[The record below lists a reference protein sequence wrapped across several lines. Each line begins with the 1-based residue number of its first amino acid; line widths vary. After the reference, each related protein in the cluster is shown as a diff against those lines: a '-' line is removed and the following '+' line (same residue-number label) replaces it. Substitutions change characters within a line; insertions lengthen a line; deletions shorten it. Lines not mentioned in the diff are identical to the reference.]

1 MANVSQVKAQF
12 ATDITATATATIAA
26 LQTLG
31 GAGNMTL
38 TGAAATFGGTGSS
51 QKVSLTCGADM
62 RAVTFTITGTD
73 SKGVTQSEDL
83 VGPNATTVFSTKFY
97 NTVTQIAAS
106 GAVGTNTSAGV
117 LGGASGLVSIIF
129 GGRTRIRGMHG
140 VLAGAGN
147 LAFRDGSATGTAL
160 LTLSAS
166 AGDLDPYIPDD
177 GVLFDAGAFIDIPA
191 GTAVSVTTFF
201 DG

>member
-1 MANVSQVKAQF
+1 
-12 ATDITATATATIAA
+12 
-26 LQTLG
+26 
-31 GAGNMTL
+31 MTL

-51 QKVSLTCGADM
+51 QKVSLTSGGNIS
-62 RAVTFTITGTD
+62 AVTFTITGTD
-73 SKGVTQSEDL
+73 SKGAAQSADL
-83 VGPNATTVFSTKFY
+83 TGPHTTTVFSTKFY

-117 LGGASGLVSIIF
+117 LGGAGDLVSIIF

-147 LAFRDGSATGTAL
+147 LTFRDGSATGTAL

-177 GVLFDAGAFIDIPA
+177 GVLFPNGAFLTADQGDIT
-191 GTAVSVTTFF
+191 GLTVFY

>member
-51 QKVSLTCGADM
+51 QKVSLTSGGNIS
-62 RAVTFTITGTD
+62 AVTFTITGTD
-73 SKGVTQSEDL
+73 SKGAAQSETL
-83 VGPNATTVFSTKFY
+83 AGPNANTVFSTKFY

-117 LGGASGLVSIIF
+117 LGGAGDLLSIIF
-129 GGRTRIRGMHG
+129 Q
-140 VLAGAGN
+140 
-147 LAFRDGSATGTAL
+147 
-160 LTLSAS
+160 
-166 AGDLDPYIPDD
+166 
-177 GVLFDAGAFIDIPA
+177 
-191 GTAVSVTTFF
+191 
-201 DG
+201 

>member
-12 ATDITATATATIAA
+12 ATDVTATSTTTIAA
-26 LQTLG
+26 AQTLG

-51 QKVSLTCGADM
+51 QKVSLTCAANMSG
-62 RAVTFTITGTD
+62 VTFTITGTD
-73 SKGVTQSEDL
+73 SKGDAQSEDL
-83 VGPNATTVFSTKFY
+83 TGPNANTVFSTKYY

-117 LGGASGLVSIIF
+117 LGGSSGLVSIIF

-147 LAFRDGSATGTAL
+147 LTFKDSSASGTAL

-177 GVLFDAGAFIDIPA
+177 GVLFPNGAYLVADQGDIT
-191 GTAVSVTTFF
+191 GLTVFY

>member
-62 RAVTFTITGTD
+62 STVTFTITGTD
-73 SKGVTQSEDL
+73 SKGVTQSEAL
-83 VGPNATTVFSTKFY
+83 TGPNATTVFSTKFY

-106 GAVGTNTSAGV
+106 AAVGTNTSAGV
-117 LGGASGLVSIIF
+117 LGGAGDLLSIIF

-147 LAFRDGSATGTAL
+147 LTFRDGSATGTAL

-177 GVLFDAGAFIDIPA
+177 GVLFPNGAFLTADQGDIT
-191 GTAVSVTTFF
+191 GLTVFY

>member
-1 MANVSQVKAQF
+1 M
-12 ATDITATATATIAA
+12 
-26 LQTLG
+26 
-31 GAGNMTL
+31 
-38 TGAAATFGGTGSS
+38 
-51 QKVSLTCGADM
+51 
-62 RAVTFTITGTD
+62 
-73 SKGVTQSEDL
+73 
-83 VGPNATTVFSTKFY
+83 FSTKFY

-117 LGGASGLVSIIF
+117 LGGAGDLLSIIF

-147 LAFRDGSATGTAL
+147 LTFRDGSATGTAL

-177 GVLFDAGAFIDIPA
+177 GVLFPNGAFLTADQGDIT
-191 GTAVSVTTFF
+191 GLTVFY

>member
-51 QKVSLTCGADM
+51 QKVSLTSGGNIS
-62 RAVTFTITGTD
+62 AVTFTITGTD
-73 SKGVTQSEDL
+73 SKGAAQSEEL
-83 VGPNATTVFSTKFY
+83 TGPNANTVFSTKFY

-106 GAVGTNTSAGV
+106 AAV
-117 LGGASGLVSIIF
+117 
-129 GGRTRIRGMHG
+129 
-140 VLAGAGN
+140 
-147 LAFRDGSATGTAL
+147 
-160 LTLSAS
+160 
-166 AGDLDPYIPDD
+166 
-177 GVLFDAGAFIDIPA
+177 
-191 GTAVSVTTFF
+191 
-201 DG
+201 

>member
-12 ATDITATATATIAA
+12 ATDVTATATATIAA

-62 RAVTFTITGTD
+62 STVTFTITGTD

-117 LGGASGLVSIIF
+117 LGGAGDLVSIIF

-177 GVLFDAGAFIDIPA
+177 GVLFPNGAYLTADQGDIT
-191 GTAVSVTTFF
+191 GLTVFY

>member
-51 QKVSLTCGADM
+51 QKVSLTSGGNIS
-62 RAVTFTITGTD
+62 AVTFTITGTD
-73 SKGVTQSEDL
+73 SKGAAQSEEL
-83 VGPNATTVFSTKFY
+83 TGPNANTVFSTKFY
-97 NTVTQIAAS
+97 NTVTQIAADA
-106 GAVGTNTSAGV
+106 AVGTNTSAGYN
-117 LGGASGLVSIIF
+117 ASQAGIVF
-129 GGRTRIRGMHG
+129 AGRTKIRGMHG
-140 VLAGAGN
+140 IFNGAATV
-147 LAFRDGSATGTAL
+147 AFNNTSGSGAELMGMTVD
-160 LTLSAS
+160 S
-166 AGDLDPYIPDD
+166 GDFDPYIPDN
-177 GVLFDAGAFIDIPA
+177 GVLFDAGAYVNIDV
-191 GTAVSVTTFF
+191 GKLTGLTVFF

>member
-12 ATDITATATATIAA
+12 ATDVTATSTTAVAA

-38 TGAAATFGGTGSS
+38 AAGAASFGGTGSS
-51 QKVSLTCGADM
+51 QKVSLTSGGNIS
-62 RAVTFTITGTD
+62 AVTFTLTGTD
-73 SKGVTQSEDL
+73 SKGVAQTEEL
-83 VGPNATTVFSTKFY
+83 TGPNANTVFSIKYY
-97 NTVTQIAAS
+97 NTITQIAAS

-117 LGGASGLVSIIF
+117 LGGSSGLVSIIF

-147 LAFRDGSATGTAL
+147 LTFRDGSATGTAL

-177 GVLFDAGAFIDIPA
+177 GVLFPNGAYLLADQADIT
-191 GTAVSVTTFF
+191 GLTVFY

>member
-51 QKVSLTCGADM
+51 QKVSLTSGGNIS
-62 RAVTFTITGTD
+62 AVTFTITGTD
-73 SKGVTQSEDL
+73 SKGAAQSETL
-83 VGPNATTVFSTKFY
+83 TGPNANTVFSTKFY
-97 NTVTQIAAS
+97 NTVTQIAADA
-106 GAVGTNTSAGV
+106 AVGTNTSAGYN
-117 LGGASGLVSIIF
+117 ASQAGIVF
-129 GGRTRIRGMHG
+129 AGRTKIRGMHG
-140 VLAGAGN
+140 IFNGAATV
-147 LAFRDGSATGTAL
+147 AFNNTSGSGAELMGMTVD
-160 LTLSAS
+160 S
-166 AGDLDPYIPDD
+166 GDFDPYIPDN
-177 GVLFDAGAFIDIPA
+177 GVLFDAGAYVNIDV
-191 GTAVSVTTFF
+191 GKLTGLTVFF

>member
-62 RAVTFTITGTD
+62 STVTFTITGTD
-73 SKGVTQSEDL
+73 S
-83 VGPNATTVFSTKFY
+83 
-97 NTVTQIAAS
+97 IA
-106 GAVGTNTSAGV
+106 
-117 LGGASGLVSIIF
+117 F
-129 GGRTRIRGMHG
+129 GGLQLKSTNSIRC
-140 VLAGAGN
+140 
-147 LAFRDGSATGTAL
+147 
-160 LTLSAS
+160 
-166 AGDLDPYIPDD
+166 DD
-177 GVLFDAGAFIDIPA
+177 GE
-191 GTAVSVTTFF
+191 
-201 DG
+201 